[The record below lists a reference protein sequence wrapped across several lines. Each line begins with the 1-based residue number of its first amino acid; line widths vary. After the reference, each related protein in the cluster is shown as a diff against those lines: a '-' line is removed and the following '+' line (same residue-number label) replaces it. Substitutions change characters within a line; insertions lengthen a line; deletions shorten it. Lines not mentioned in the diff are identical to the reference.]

1 MVDIKAIEAKI
12 REKLK
17 TTESVPLIYTDPAD
31 DVKTYHGAEAYY
43 VQVYDK
49 VIVSIAGSDIEYTLD
64 WMING
69 YGSEIYMADLG
80 EKLT

>member
-1 MVDIKAIEAKI
+1 MVDVKAIEAKI

-17 TTESVPLIYTDPAD
+17 TTESVPLIYTDPSD
-31 DVKTYHGAEAYY
+31 KIKTHHGAEAYMSNRPY
-43 VQVYDK
+43 

-64 WMING
+64 CMINEF
-69 YGSEIYMADLG
+69 GSEIYMADLG

>member
-64 WMING
+64 SMVNEF
-69 YGSEIYMADLG
+69 GSEIYLANLG
-80 EKLT
+80 DRLD